1 MMNWK
6 TNFNWKTWVPLAV
19 AVLLGLVAA
28 AVAYRMTNRPRL
40 AVAAGEP
47 MVNLVVAARDV
58 TAGETLASAD
68 LTTMRVAAPKA
79 DPKKG
84 PAMPAVGFESAGML
98 IGRVV
103 RAPAFAGQPIVE
115 AQLAPLG
122 AGAGLQAILPAGM
135 RAVTVEIDE
144 YRGVAGFLVPGCHV
158 DVVTTVQGKGEAD
171 TLAKTVV
178 QDVEVLAVGRTMSRP
193 SRADG
198 PISPGGPGGPEGEA
212 KPVESKSVTLKATP
226 EQAEAV
232 ELAARTGLPRLI
244 LRGNGDRAS
253 IENQGVTLAD
263 LRGEGKRTGGIDF
276 PKAPTE
282 LAVMKNP
289 APPTL
294 FGQGHGTEKP
304 ADLFPVQFIRR
315 GVVTVET
322 LEAPKPPAP
331 APATRPATDRP
342 KATEPHVPTVITD
355 LPTDLA
361 FPN

>member
-6 TNFNWKTWVPLAV
+6 TNFNWKTWAPLAV
-19 AVLLGLVAA
+19 AVLLGLAAA

-58 TAGETLASAD
+58 TAGEALASAD
-68 LTTMRVAAPKA
+68 LTTMRVAAPKI

-84 PAMPAVGFESAGML
+84 PAVPTVGFESAGML
-98 IGRVV
+98 IGRVT

-122 AGAGLQAILPAGM
+122 AGSGLQAVLPAGM

-158 DVVTTVQGKGEAD
+158 DVVTTVQGKGDAD
-171 TLAKTVV
+171 TLATTVV

-193 SRADG
+193 SRSEG
-198 PISPGGPGGPEGEA
+198 PIGPGGPEGEA
-212 KPVESKSVTLKATP
+212 KPVESKSVTLAATP

-253 IENQGVTLAD
+253 IANQGVTLAD
-263 LRGEGKRTGGIDF
+263 LRGEGKRLGGIDL
-276 PKAPTE
+276 PKPPTE
-282 LAVMKNP
+282 LAVMRNP

-294 FGQGHGTEKP
+294 FGQSHGTDAP
-304 ADLFPVQFIRR
+304 SDLFPVQFIRR

-322 LEAPKPPAP
+322 LGASER
-331 APATRPATDRP
+331 PATRPATRP
-342 KATEPHVPTVITD
+342 AAERPQVAEPHVPTVITD